1 MSERPVI
8 VSAGTQVVSR
18 IETRREGRETI
29 IDPALPRPVGAV
41 GVIVESPSDRAHA
54 YSIRFVDGG
63 IAHLRRHEFA
73 VRKAF
78 QAEGIAAGGSEAD
91 AFAEFEPFVILRVVV
106 GSQAFGL
113 ATEGS
118 DTDRRGVFL
127 PPAARIWSL
136 AGVPEQ
142 IERESTQE
150 AYWELGKMLVLALKA
165 NPNLLETLWSPMV
178 ETTLPPADELLRE
191 RGRFLSR
198 LVYQTYNGY
207 VLSQWKKLEADLR
220 VIGEVRDKHVM
231 HLVRL
236 LLSGIAVLRD
246 GELPIDVGEH
256 REQLL
261 AIRRGELPWPE
272 VEAWRRA
279 LHVELDAA
287 YRSTSLPE
295 RPDYAWADDFLIR
308 ARRSMVDR

>member
-1 MSERPVI
+1 M
-8 VSAGTQVVSR
+8 
-18 IETRREGRETI
+18 
-29 IDPALPRPVGAV
+29 
-41 GVIVESPSDRAHA
+41 HA
-54 YSIRFVDGG
+54 YVIRFVDGG

-78 QAEGIAAGGSEAD
+78 QSEGIGGGGTVAD

-113 ATEGS
+113 ATDGS

-127 PPAARIWSL
+127 PPAARTWSL

-178 ETTLPPADELLRE
+178 ETALQPADELLRE
-191 RGRFLSR
+191 RRRFLSR

-220 VIGEVRDKHVM
+220 IIGEVRNKHVM
-231 HLVRL
+231 HLIRL

-256 REQLL
+256 RDQLL
-261 AIRRGELPWPE
+261 AIRRGEMPWPE

-287 YRSTSLPE
+287 YRSTTLPE